1 MCEGPATAQSR
12 VIMGKA
18 DENRQYRRRPAPI
31 RAHPAFPTL
40 VALWF
45 AALLG
50 IGSLLFPAHPL
61 MRLAGLAGA
70 SPMIVLAA
78 RIAIAVVAGLLGC
91 GLGLLIARKLAR
103 GGSRTMREEPD
114 ARHHPTMRD
123 IEAEGPRQPILAHEE
138 LGDEGLGPVWED
150 GPAEDRITEEFP
162 APPRYDSPWL
172 ADEDGHIWSEELA
185 EAPLAL
191 SASDVLTES
200 DVLAEGEMPAEN
212 RASPEGTLPVMADAV
227 PQRPLAELGMVE
239 LVERLALAVQNKQ
252 GLARSLPANAG
263 DMVRRLDAEVQAS
276 TAAYASLADIAT
288 MAPAAAK
295 MPHLP
300 PSESMVTFPDASLR
314 RSHMPEQ
321 AAPAVGEPDREA
333 DALRS
338 ALETLRRMSG
348 TA

>member
-1 MCEGPATAQSR
+1 
-12 VIMGKA
+12 MGKA

-61 MRLAGLAGA
+61 IRLAGLASA
-70 SPMIVLAA
+70 SPMVGLAA
-78 RIAIAVVAGLLGC
+78 KIAIAVVAGLLGY

-103 GGSRTMREEPD
+103 GGARTMREEPD

-150 GPAEDRITEEFP
+150 EPAEDHITEEFP
-162 APPRYDSPWL
+162 APRRYDSPWL

-191 SASDVLTES
+191 SES
-200 DVLAEGEMPAEN
+200 DVLAEGEMPAAN
-212 RASPEGTLPVMADAV
+212 HAPPEGTVPVMADAV

-252 GLARSLPANAG
+252 GVARSLPANAS
-263 DMVRRLDAEVQAS
+263 DMVRQLDAEVQAS
-276 TAAYASLADIAT
+276 TATYASLADIAT
-288 MAPAAAK
+288 MAPATAK
-295 MPHLP
+295 MPHLSP
-300 PSESMVTFPDASLR
+300 NESTVTFPNASFR
-314 RSHMPEQ
+314 RSHTPEQ
-321 AAPAVGEPDREA
+321 AAPAFDGPDREA

-338 ALETLRRMSG
+338 ALATLRRMSG